1 MRTLNDRREIDWMLR
16 GLGVLGTGGG
26 GDPRAWGTSL
36 INADVARGRA
46 YQLADPSEV
55 EDDALV
61 VSGGYLGSVAE
72 DRSLDR
78 VIDAWDE
85 SFELEGALREM
96 ETLLGRKIGYLVPFE
111 MGGGNTP
118 VILSAGARLGIPV
131 IDGDALGRAAPE
143 THMTSFIGQG
153 ISLTPMP
160 LVDANG
166 TVVVVKSTDTI
177 FCPDEIGRF
186 LVSSRPGLMANA
198 HYPMTG
204 VQLKGSVVPNTISE
218 SIAWG
223 RFLDALDG
231 TPEEKLSKLCDR
243 LGAFPL
249 LWGRVKGMKGENRGG
264 FYHARAALEGLGT
277 FTGQTVELTI
287 KNEFMLARRNGEP
300 VTVFPDLVLM
310 IDPENNEGVLTPDI
324 EAGREVILL
333 ARPCHD
339 RLRRTV
345 KTEIGALAFASQRYD
360 EDVTFEP
367 VERLMGQRR

>member
-1 MRTLNDRREIDWMLR
+1 MRTLSDRQEIDWMLR

-36 INADVARGRA
+36 IEADLARGRV
-46 YQLADPSEV
+46 YRIVDPTDI

-160 LVDANG
+160 LVDSRG

-186 LVSSRPGLMANA
+186 LVSSRPGLMANS
-198 HYPMTG
+198 HYPMSG
-204 VQLKGSVVPNTISE
+204 AELKRSVVPNTISA
-218 SIAWG
+218 SIEWG
-223 RFLDALDG
+223 RVLSTLGG
-231 TPEEKLSKLCDR
+231 TPQEKLSALCDR
-243 LGAFPL
+243 FEAFPL
-249 LWGRVKGMKGENRGG
+249 LWGRVTRMQGENRGG
-264 FYHARAALEGLGT
+264 FYHARATLEGLDT
-277 FTGQTVELTI
+277 FSGQTVDLTI
-287 KNEFMLARRNGEP
+287 KNEFMLARRNGVP
-300 VTVFPDLVLM
+300 VTVFPDLILM
-310 IDPENNEGVLTPDI
+310 IDPEANEGVLTPDI
-324 EAGREVILL
+324 KEGLRVLVL
-333 ARPCHD
+333 AKPCHE

-345 KTEIGALAFASQRYD
+345 ETEVGALAFGSQRYG
-360 EDVTFEP
+360 EDVSFQP
-367 VERLMGQRR
+367 VERLMERTG